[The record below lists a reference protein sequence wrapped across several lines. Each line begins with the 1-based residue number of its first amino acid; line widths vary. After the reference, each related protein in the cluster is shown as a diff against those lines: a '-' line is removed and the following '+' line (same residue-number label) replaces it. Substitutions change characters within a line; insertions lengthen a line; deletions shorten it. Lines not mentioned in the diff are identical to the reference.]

1 MRSDESAQVG
11 AQHDEQ
17 RPHEVTEAEEAF
29 VRAMI
34 DRGQAAK
41 SVDGVL
47 PPGATHEIVE
57 ERPGHLP
64 KIVRRRFS

>member
-1 MRSDESAQVG
+1 MRSDESDQVG
-11 AQHDEQ
+11 VQHDGQ
-17 RPHEVTEAEEAF
+17 SPSEVSKAEESF

-41 SVDGVL
+41 SVNGVL

-57 ERPGHLP
+57 ESPGHLP
-64 KIVRRRFS
+64 KIVRRRFA